1 MYKIGLSS
9 FKRSVDF
16 TLGNSLFRAIKLA
29 KNIDFHKYKYPGY
42 GSGFDVNRAF
52 TLSLSSG
59 FVTNVIIFGAYKNSS
74 VHIENKKNDIL
85 ILGKGPTQRLD
96 NTILT
101 VEKTIQNNF
110 SEQQKELF

>member
-1 MYKIGLSS
+1 M
-9 FKRSVDF
+9 
-16 TLGNSLFRAIKLA
+16 
-29 KNIDFHKYKYPGY
+29 
-42 GSGFDVNRAF
+42 NRAF